1 MTDLDQLLE
10 KAASD
15 AQKSVRSETAPQA
28 STMARRARQR
38 TLILATTFF
47 FVVGLATLGVLF
59 IVQPGGEAV
68 GPEED
73 ALITSEMILEDGVVT
88 QDEYRAGAEA
98 VAVCLTATGFETQ
111 VDFDDPNGHAGFSSR
126 TQPNPDQEHFDEC
139 LDLHLSQ
146 NVSLGWAVALGHL
159 NLEELRAQNTAV
171 TACVEERTGEDF
183 SDLTYDEFGFLT
195 EQGQQTK
202 DAAFEYQDQ
211 QPWGRCRNDLGY
223 EEKYKA
229 ETRAVLECVEAWAG
243 EDFGQITFDANGAPA
258 GLPESCEARLD
269 PSSARKYSRRS
280 LPQLLSPPRRRCR
293 R

>member
-38 TLILATTFF
+38 TLILTTTFVV
-47 FVVGLATLGVLF
+47 VVGLTTLGVFF

-68 GPEED
+68 GPD
-73 ALITSEMILEDGVVT
+73 DDGLITSEMILEDGVVSEE
-88 QDEYRAGAEA
+88 EYRAGALA
-98 VAVCLTATGFETQ
+98 VGVCLTAAGFETQ

-126 TQPNPDQEHFDEC
+126 TQPNYDQEHFHEC

-159 NLEELRAQNTAV
+159 DLEELRQEDTAV

-183 SDLTYDEFGFLT
+183 GDLTYDEFGFPT
-195 EQGQQTK
+195 DQGQQTQ
-202 DAAFEYQDQ
+202 DAAFEYQDHEL
-211 QPWGRCRNDLGY
+211 WGRCRNDLGY
-223 EEKYKA
+223 EEKHKA
-229 ETRAVLECVEAWAG
+229 ETRAVFECVETRAG
-243 EDFGQITFDANGAPA
+243 EDFGELDFDATGHPD
-258 GLPESCEARLD
+258 E
-269 PSSARKYSRRS
+269 
-280 LPQLLSPPRRRCR
+280 LSQQALRQAITYQDDQAWEECR
-293 R
+293 AELGYHD

>member
-38 TLILATTFF
+38 TLILTTTFVV
-47 FVVGLATLGVLF
+47 VVGLTTLGVFF

-68 GPEED
+68 GPD
-73 ALITSEMILEDGVVT
+73 DDGLITSEMILEDGVVSEE
-88 QDEYRAGAEA
+88 EYRAGALA
-98 VAVCLTATGFETQ
+98 VGVCLTAAGFETQ

-126 TQPNPDQEHFDEC
+126 TQPNYDQEHFHEC

-159 NLEELRAQNTAV
+159 DLEELRQEDTAV

-183 SDLTYDEFGFLT
+183 GDLTYDEFGFPT
-195 EQGQQTK
+195 DQGQQTQ
-202 DAAFEYQDQ
+202 DAAFEYQDHNY
-211 QPWGRCRNDLGY
+211 GADVETTSDTRRNT
-223 EEKYKA
+223 KQK
-229 ETRAVLECVEAWAG
+229 
-243 EDFGQITFDANGAPA
+243 P
-258 GLPESCEARLD
+258 GLFSNV
-269 PSSARKYSRRS
+269 SRRGLARTLANS
-280 LPQLLSPPRRRCR
+280 ISTRPAIPTN
-293 R
+293 